1 MLGDTSL
8 PISVIAARSGFAN
21 VANFNRQ
28 FKAAKQTTPAE
39 YRRQFI
45 DAGALVKDTANSL
58 TERPPSLQ
66 QKRRR

>member
-28 FKAAKQTTPAE
+28 FKAAKQATPAE

-45 DAGALVKDTANSL
+45 DAGALAKDTATSL
-58 TERPPSLQ
+58 TERPASLE
-66 QKRRR
+66 QKRPQ